1 MWFTI
6 KTIVG
11 PFSIVIL
18 IWFAKRVKGLRR
30 DPVLLE
36 K

>member
-11 PFSIVIL
+11 PISIVLL